1 MLNFIDKYLDR
12 ITMYRLVL
20 YVLIGL
26 LGVAVIFSALD
37 FLHFNPLALIYSVLV
52 LLVFNWLANFL
63 FAKFFRVPANFES
76 VYITALILALIVTP
90 PSSGEYISFLPFY
103 GLLAIAAMGSK
114 YLINVGKKHL
124 FNPAAFAVFAIA
136 LVTSHSATWWVGTSV
151 MTGFVFVGG
160 FLLARKLRQFD
171 LVIAFLLAFVV
182 GTVVITFGS
191 GNVLTILYNSVILSS
206 LLFFAGIMLTEP
218 LTMPPNRDGR
228 IAYAILVGALFIP
241 QAKFGSFSL
250 TPEMALLVGNLFA
263 YIVSPKGR
271 HVFTLERIQKA
282 GDSAYDFVFKSDKPF
297 AFKAGQYLE
306 WTLGQKK
313 TDSRGNRRYFTIAS
327 SPTENKTILGVKFY
341 ENPSTFKQ
349 TLLSMQPGESLVG
362 SQLAGD
368 FVLPPNRKQKL
379 VFIAGGIGVTPFRSM
394 VKYLMDTKE
403 KRDITLMYSNK
414 TVDEVAYW
422 RLFDEAKTKIGLKTV
437 YTLTDVAPTDW
448 EGYKGIIN
456 KEMILAEVPDFKERV
471 FYISGSH
478 GMVTAFKK
486 MLRELGV
493 ARKNI
498 KTDFFPGLA

>member
-241 QAKFGSFSL
+241 LAKFGSFSL

-282 GDSAYDFVFKSDKPF
+282 GDSAYDFV
-297 AFKAGQYLE
+297 
-306 WTLGQKK
+306 LG
-313 TDSRGNRRYFTIAS
+313 
-327 SPTENKTILGVKFY
+327 LHLLV
-341 ENPSTFKQ
+341 PSIFE
-349 TLLSMQPGESLVG
+349 LL
-362 SQLAGD
+362 
-368 FVLPPNRKQKL
+368 
-379 VFIAGGIGVTPFRSM
+379 
-394 VKYLMDTKE
+394 
-403 KRDITLMYSNK
+403 
-414 TVDEVAYW
+414 
-422 RLFDEAKTKIGLKTV
+422 
-437 YTLTDVAPTDW
+437 
-448 EGYKGIIN
+448 
-456 KEMILAEVPDFKERV
+456 
-471 FYISGSH
+471 
-478 GMVTAFKK
+478 
-486 MLRELGV
+486 
-493 ARKNI
+493 
-498 KTDFFPGLA
+498 